1 MLDQLERPLRDL
13 RISVTDRCNLRC
25 TYCMPRQVYGPG
37 HEFMHSEELLSF
49 PEIARLARVF
59 ARLGVNKIRLTGGEP
74 LLRSGLERLV
84 GELSVIPGVSD
95 LALTTNGLA
104 LAARAQ
110 RLADAGL
117 GRVTVSLDALDPQTA
132 RLMSDTPVRPGRV
145 LEGIHA
151 ATAAGLSPVKVN
163 MVVRRG
169 VNDEQLPAMAA
180 HFRNRP
186 EVLRFIEYMDV
197 GSSNGWQ
204 MRDVVPAADILAAI
218 DARWP
223 LQALPPTGEGE
234 VARRYRYRDGA
245 GEIGVIGSVSVP
257 FCATCTRARLSADGK
272 LFTCLFARRG
282 TDLRAMLRS
291 GASDSQITAAIEAV
305 WSARSDRYSAQRTR
319 TAARAGAPD
328 PARVEMSYI
337 GG

>member
-1 MLDQLERPLRDL
+1 
-13 RISVTDRCNLRC
+13 
-25 TYCMPRQVYGPG
+25 
-37 HEFMHSEELLSF
+37 
-49 PEIARLARVF
+49 
-59 ARLGVNKIRLTGGEP
+59 
-74 LLRSGLERLV
+74 
-84 GELSVIPGVSD
+84 
-95 LALTTNGLA
+95 
-104 LAARAQ
+104 
-110 RLADAGL
+110 
-117 GRVTVSLDALDPQTA
+117 
-132 RLMSDTPVRPGRV
+132 
-145 LEGIHA
+145 
-151 ATAAGLSPVKVN
+151 